1 MFFLSCFFIF
11 LRHHVVLINLYNT
24 FMKIVIAGSRTIT
37 DINILIKVLKLC
49 NYKITQQDEIVSG
62 GAKGVDTLGELYAKK
77 FKIKVTVFKPNWSK
91 YGKSAGVIR
100 NYEMAKYC
108 DKAIV
113 IHNGSKGSLNMIGN
127 LIKFNKDFFEYKI

>member
-1 MFFLSCFFIF
+1 
-11 LRHHVVLINLYNT
+11 
-24 FMKIVIAGSRTIT
+24 MKIVIAGSRTIT